1 MNITDPGFKV
11 DAPLAL
17 PEDEVQLWRVD
28 LEAIRSDESRWQR
41 LLSTDERKRA
51 SRFHFPRDRQCFV
64 ASRALLRTI
73 LAAYLNAD
81 PNNLSFFYSNQEK
94 PSLGPTHAD
103 SGITFNVSHSGAIAL
118 YAFTRR
124 REVGVDVEH
133 VRRDFDVEAIARR
146 FFSPREQRQLADL
159 PAEERIDAFFRC
171 WTLKE
176 AYIKATRNGLTL
188 PLTQFDVSL
197 GGVKKSA
204 LLETR
209 PDGSEAGHWFLREV
223 AAGPDYIAALCVRG
237 RGQDWKLNDWSGAPP
252 FKSAILND

>member
-146 FFSPREQRQLADL
+146 FLLHGSRGNSPIY
-159 PAEERIDAFFRC
+159 PP
-171 WTLKE
+171 K
-176 AYIKATRNGLTL
+176 NGLMRSFVAGRSRRPT
-188 PLTQFDVSL
+188 SKRL
-197 GGVKKSA
+197 GTA
-204 LLETR
+204 
-209 PDGSEAGHWFLREV
+209 
-223 AAGPDYIAALCVRG
+223 
-237 RGQDWKLNDWSGAPP
+237 
-252 FKSAILND
+252 